1 MKSFFT
7 TFIFM
12 AVSILNS
19 HADTLTIAMVG
30 DIMMGTTFPSEML
43 PANNGKD
50 LFREAKPMIVQA
62 DLAVGNLE
70 GTLCDNGKS
79 TKGNGPNSYAFRTPT
94 SYAPNLKDAGFDFL
108 SMANNH
114 ANDFGLEGIESTEKC
129 LQEQDILFSGIEG
142 RTESV
147 VIERKGKKIGIC
159 AFGHNSYTI
168 KHLNL
173 DNVARIVD
181 DLVNRCDLV
190 IVSFHG
196 GAEGKNKCHLP
207 LGTET
212 FLGENRGSLREF
224 AHFCIDHGADIVY
237 GHGPHVTRAIE
248 VYNGR
253 FIAYSLGNFC
263 TTYNVNLS
271 GISGHAPLITISI
284 DDKGNFLHGDIHP
297 MIQTRGIGPRNDKT
311 GSVVKQIKMLSET
324 DIPKNQAHIDEK
336 GHISLRK

>member
-1 MKSFFT
+1 
-7 TFIFM
+7 M

-30 DIMMGTTFPSEML
+30 DIMMGTTFPTTML
-43 PANNGKD
+43 PDNNGAD
-50 LFREAKPMIVQA
+50 LFRDAKPILTEA

-70 GTLCDNGKS
+70 GTLCDGGKS

-94 SYAPNLKDAGFDFL
+94 AYAPNLKDAGFDFL

-114 ANDFGLEGIESTEKC
+114 ANDFGIEGIESTERC
-129 LQEQDILFSGIEG
+129 LQEQGILFSGIEG
-142 RTESV
+142 RVESA
-147 VIERKGKKIGIC
+147 VIERKGKKIGLC

-181 DLVNRCDLV
+181 DLVSRCDLV

-207 LGTET
+207 QGTET
-212 FLGENRGSLREF
+212 FLGENRGSLREL

-237 GHGPHVTRAIE
+237 GHGPHVTRAVE
-248 VYNGR
+248 VYKNR

-263 TTYNVNLS
+263 TTYNVNLT
-271 GISGHAPLITISI
+271 GISGHAPLITVSI
-284 DDKGNFLHGDIHP
+284 DDDGNFLTADIHP
-297 MIQTRGIGPRNDKT
+297 MIQTRGIGPRHDKT
-311 GSVVKQIKMLSET
+311 GNVVRQMKMLSET
-324 DIPKNQAHIDEK
+324 DIPHNQAYIDEK
-336 GHISLRK
+336 GHITLKK